1 MKDFVNMIETIKEK
15 LDKFD
20 NSNKNMVNLC
30 TAKASLTGFKKQSL
44 NWGSKPAI
52 NRVTLTHFL
61 TSLFNKY
68 FSYKPKKQNKNQK
81 QPEINKC
88 NRNKW
93 TQNRP
98 TS

>member
-20 NSNKNMVNLC
+20 KNMVNLC

-52 NRVTLTHFL
+52 NRKSHSYTFSHF
-61 TSLFNKY
+61 S
-68 FSYKPKKQNKNQK
+68 
-81 QPEINKC
+81 I
-88 NRNKW
+88 
-93 TQNRP
+93 
-98 TS
+98 